1 MTEWIL
7 EHPFYPTMLLA
18 AVGAILLW
26 RAAAEGSRR
35 LLALGI
41 GAFVAATA
49 VLAAGS
55 SVTTPGEHAARTTRA
70 LVACAESANVDGAM
84 ALFTADAVLNY
95 GTREAPSVSVRDIR
109 AALESLRGRNRIE
122 SNRITQLDFA
132 TLDASTGEVELSCST
147 SVPRADGAI
156 PTRWILRIRRDGDDW
171 RIDRLTFR
179 ALFGRPPMPGVWR

>member
-1 MTEWIL
+1 MYEWIL
-7 EHPFYPTMLLA
+7 EHPVLPAIAFA
-18 AVGAILLW
+18 AIGAYCLW
-26 RAAAEGSRR
+26 RAASERSRR
-35 LLALGI
+35 SLAIGVGALLA
-41 GAFVAATA
+41 ATLI
-49 VLAAGS
+49 VVAGS
-55 SVTTPGEHAARTTRA
+55 TIVTPGEHAERTTRA
-70 LVACAESANVDGAM
+70 LVTCAESADVDGAM
-84 ALFTADAVLNY
+84 ELFTADAVLNY

-147 SVPRADGAI
+147 AVPGSDGAI
-156 PTRWILRIRRDGDDW
+156 PTRWILRVRRDGDVW